1 PVLQVFESVRASRWE
16 VLWHLRIPGSLPYLF
31 AALQI
36 VFPLSVVGAVVA
48 ELSAAGSAAGLG
60 TTIQVASSMNRLATV
75 WAAIFVLAL
84 MGSLLLL
91 FVTLVQRR
99 ALRWH

>member
-1 PVLQVFESVRASRWE
+1 M
-16 VLWHLRIPGSLPYLF
+16 LWHIRHPSSLPYIF
-31 AALQI
+31 ASLQI

-48 ELSAAGSAAGLG
+48 ELSAAGSAGGLG
-60 TTIQVASSMNRLATV
+60 TTIQVGTSMNNMSMV

-91 FVTLVQRR
+91 FVTAVERKL
-99 ALRWH
+99 LHWHESKQ

>member
-1 PVLQVFESVRASRWE
+1 V
-16 VLWHLRIPGSLPYLF
+16 F

-48 ELSAAGSAAGLG
+48 ELSAAGSADGLG
-60 TTIQVASSMNRLATV
+60 TVIQVASSMNRLATI
-75 WAAIFVLAL
+75 WAAIVVLAL

-91 FVTLVQRR
+91 LVTVVERR
-99 ALRWH
+99 VLRWHGSR